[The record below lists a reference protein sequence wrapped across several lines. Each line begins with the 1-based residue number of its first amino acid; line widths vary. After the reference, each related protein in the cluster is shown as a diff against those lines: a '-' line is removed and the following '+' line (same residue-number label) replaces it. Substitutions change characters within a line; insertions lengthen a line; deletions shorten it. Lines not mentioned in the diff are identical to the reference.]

1 MRGLCKVS
9 LAVGLVVFVA
19 SPALAQGGRGGFG
32 GMGAGLLATNKSVQ
46 EELKMDK
53 EQVDKAAE
61 ALKKFNEDN
70 KDDLAKL
77 RRDSNASQEDRAAVM
92 KKVNEGG
99 QKIAADVLKPEQLKR
114 FKQIQL
120 QQEGPAAFANA
131 DTQKAL
137 NLMDKQKE
145 ELKTIAEDYTKQ
157 ARELRPTGGNFQEVA
172 EKRMALRKDK
182 LDAALK
188 VLTDDQKKTYKE
200 LTGAPFE
207 IKIERR
213 RQQQ

>member
-1 MRGLCKVS
+1 MRGMWKAS
-9 LAVGLVVFVA
+9 LALGVAVLVA
-19 SPALAQGGRGGFG
+19 GPAMAQRPGGFGG

-53 EQVDKAAE
+53 DQVDKASE
-61 ALKKFNEDN
+61 CLKKFSEDN

-77 RRDSNASQEDRAAVM
+77 RNRDTSREDREAVM
-92 KKVNEGG
+92 KKLNEAG
-99 QKIAADVLKPEQLKR
+99 QKLAADVLKPDQLKR

-120 QQEGPAAFANA
+120 QQEGPSAFANA

-137 NLMDKQKE
+137 NLTDKQKE
-145 ELKTIAEDYTKQ
+145 ELKTISEDYSKQ

-172 EKRMALRKDK
+172 EKRMALRKEK

-188 VLTDDQKKTYKE
+188 VLSDDQKKTYKE

-207 IKIERR
+207 IKFERR
-213 RQQQ
+213 RPQQ